1 MPPKRLRPDRPTRAI
16 KDIVLILYESIEAR
30 KSPDWSVVAYIGPS
44 QSAEEAVARV
54 TSKIRAS
61 KRGEAARGLVTFM
74 NRMQTQQSPAD
85 ALLPDGK

>member
-1 MPPKRLRPDRPTRAI
+1 
-16 KDIVLILYESIEAR
+16 VLILYESIEAR
-30 KSPDWSVVAYIGPS
+30 KFPNWAMAYIGPS

-54 TSKIRAS
+54 TSKIPAS
-61 KRGEAARGLVTFM
+61 KSGEAARGLITFM